1 MTKKGIWV
9 LVSVVVVLALLL
21 GVFGCK
27 EAPVTPTTTSPTTS
41 TPTTTQTPSEV
52 ITLKWHNSFP
62 KAALNLAEQMWM
74 DEVEEASNGRIK
86 FDRIFGGAL
95 GTLDQ
100 APENIRVRA
109 FDLGQISAVYNP
121 GAYPR
126 TSVSVLPFLTTNT
139 LAQYVS
145 TNELF
150 NSDLTNQDFAT
161 LNQKYLLNGMWAKLE
176 LMSKEPINN
185 IADLGQWKLR
195 THGGAAD
202 AMTALGYTSYAI
214 PWEEYAAAAERGVV
228 DGGIQGTPADANDI
242 GLGDV
247 WKYWE
252 RFTWY
257 YFPMTLVINLDAWNE
272 IPADLQTLILAI
284 SETYN
289 VESDNIYHEQELIAD
304 QALTA
309 KGVQKVYWDS
319 AEINKLKEQAGA
331 PVWEKWVTDQT
342 AAGISNAQEIL
353 DFYEARL
360 QYYSE

>member
-27 EAPVTPTTTSPTTS
+27 GAPTTPITTSPT

-62 KAALNLAEQMWM
+62 SAALNLSEQRWM
-74 DEVEEASNGRIK
+74 DEVEAATNGRIK
-86 FDRIFGGAL
+86 FERIFGGAL

-121 GAYPR
+121 GAYKR
-126 TSVSVLPFLTTNT
+126 TSVAVLPFVTTNT
-139 LAQYVS
+139 LAQYVA
-145 TNELF
+145 THELF
-150 NSDLTNQDFAT
+150 KSDLVKQDFAD
-161 LNQKYLLNGMWAKLE
+161 LNQMYLMSGMWAKLE
-176 LMSKEPINN
+176 LMSEAPINN
-185 IADLGQWKLR
+185 IADLGKYKLR

-257 YFPMTLVINLDAWNE
+257 YFPMTLVINLDAWNS

-284 SETYN
+284 SDTYN
-289 VESDNIYHEQELIAD
+289 VESDNIYHQKELEAD
-304 QALTA
+304 AALAA
-309 KGVQKVYWDS
+309 KGVQKVYWDQ
-319 AEINKLKEQAGA
+319 AELDTLAAEAGA
-331 PVWEKWVTDQT
+331 PVWAKWVTDQK
-342 AAGISNAQEIL
+342 AAGIASAQAIL
-353 DFYEARL
+353 DYYQARV